1 MSICNG
7 EKNFSI
13 ELDTPFSIENDKS
26 FYTKTGSDGNMG
38 IGKLPDSMLPYL
50 DDVAN
55 EFYNTIPDKNV
66 STHHIYYTESPPKIK
81 TKIDLIQN
89 HEFWDQ
95 MITTPT
101 SSQLLTFSKTMPPP
115 PLIVNRKHL
124 IEEMNEI
131 YYSNPAP
138 FTSRFQVDS
147 SSANPTYFAK
157 RRLYGSAANLIPHRD
172 CILFNFTGVSCY
184 RVLIGLT
191 DGNCDTITHFVN
203 YDLGHKINRGD
214 YIIFDFDKT
223 LHQVIKE
230 GATRTPRILI
240 KLHYIVCPASYSP
253 YYVWFVSQCYI
264 YYYRIARYTEQL
276 GTDPKTFV
284 GYFWGLIWEYPFHP
298 YFRHIVLS
306 IFAVKML
313 VYYSWCQSVVW
324 ALMYTWISCVNM
336 FLLNVYMELTF
347 WSKNRSSNN

>member
-1 MSICNG
+1 MSICTNNG
-7 EKNFSI
+7 EKFFLI
-13 ELDTPFSIENDKS
+13 ENDKSFYIENDKSFYIENDKS

-50 DDVAN
+50 DDVAD
-55 EFYNTIPDKNV
+55 EFYNSIPDKNV

-95 MITTPT
+95 MCKTTT
-101 SSQLLTFSKTMPPP
+101 SSTSCKTTS
-115 PLIVNRKHL
+115 LICNHKHL
-124 IEEMNEI
+124 IKEMNEI

-138 FTSRFQVDS
+138 H
-147 SSANPTYFAK
+147 FAK

-172 CILFNFTGVSCY
+172 CILFNFGGISCY

-203 YDLGHKINRGD
+203 YGLGHKINRGD

-240 KLHYIVCPASYSP
+240 KLHYIVYPESYSP
-253 YYVWFVSQCYI
+253 SYVWFVSQCYI
-264 YYYRIARYTEQL
+264 LYYRIARYTEQL

-298 YFRHIVLS
+298 YFRHIVFS

-313 VYYSWCQSVVW
+313 VYYYWCQSVMW
-324 ALMYTWISCVNM
+324 ALLYTWISCVNM
-336 FLLNVYMELTF
+336 FLLNVYKELMYTG
-347 WSKNRSSNN
+347 N

>member
-7 EKNFSI
+7 EKNF
-13 ELDTPFSIENDKS
+13 LIENDKP

-95 MITTPT
+95 MTTTTTTP
-101 SSQLLTFSKTMPPP
+101 
-115 PLIVNRKHL
+115 IVNRKHL

-138 FTSRFQVDS
+138 FKSLYERFQVDS
-147 SSANPTYFAK
+147 SSTNPTNFAK

-240 KLHYIVCPASYSP
+240 KLHYIVCPESYNPS
-253 YYVWFVSQCYI
+253 YVWFVSQCYI
-264 YYYRIARYTEQL
+264 FYYRIARYTEQL

-298 YFRHIVLS
+298 YFRHIVFS

-313 VYYSWCQSVVW
+313 VYYYWCQSIAH

-336 FLLNVYMELTF
+336 FLLNVLFHTMFHL
-347 WSKNRSSNN
+347 